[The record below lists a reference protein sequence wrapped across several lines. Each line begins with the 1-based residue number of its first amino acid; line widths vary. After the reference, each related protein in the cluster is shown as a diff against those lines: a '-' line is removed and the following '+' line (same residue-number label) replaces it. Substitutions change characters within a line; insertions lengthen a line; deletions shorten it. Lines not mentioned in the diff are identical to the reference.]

1 MSRRFLLPSNRLAA
15 SALTAAALLLTASV
29 QAEPAAIATLVGKP
43 AGERLSRSIEQ
54 PQTLEF
60 EVSYDGR
67 KLGTHRYALTP
78 EADALRV
85 TSTTRLR
92 YRLAFV
98 PLFRYDH
105 EANELWRDGCLVS
118 LDATTNDDGTRYD
131 VSARQ
136 DAGTLTLERR
146 KPEATSETVPADCP
160 ASFAYWDRARLER
173 SALLNAQTG
182 KLEGIAF
189 RAEGEDEVDGVA
201 ARRYRL
207 TTGAGAELMLWYAAD
222 DDRWLRLETR
232 RDKGTL
238 TYERTA
244 TSG

>member
-1 MSRRFLLPSNRLAA
+1 MSQRLLIIA
-15 SALTAAALLLTASV
+15 SALLLAGSLH
-29 QAEPAAIATLVGKP
+29 AEPKAVATLVSKP
-43 AGERLSRSIEQ
+43 AGHSFSRPVEQ

-67 KLGTHRYALTP
+67 KLGTHRYTLTP

-105 EANELWRDGCLVS
+105 EASELWRDGCLVS

-136 DAGTLTLERR
+136 DDGMLTLERR
-146 KPEATSETVPADCP
+146 KPQADSEDVPADCP
-160 ASFAYWDRARLER
+160 ASFAYWDRTRLER
-173 SALLNAQTG
+173 AALLNAQTG
-182 KLEGIAF
+182 KLEGIEF
-189 RAEGEDEVDGVA
+189 QAEGEDEINGIA
-201 ARRYRL
+201 TRRYRL

-238 TYERTA
+238 TYERMSA
-244 TSG
+244 SS